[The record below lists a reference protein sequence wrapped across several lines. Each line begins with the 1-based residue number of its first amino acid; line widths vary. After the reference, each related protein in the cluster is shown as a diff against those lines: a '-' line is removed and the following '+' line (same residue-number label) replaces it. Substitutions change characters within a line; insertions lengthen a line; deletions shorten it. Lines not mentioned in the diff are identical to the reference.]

1 MTTRF
6 VPELRPSAYLS
17 RASLARELDVS
28 ESTVDEM
35 VRRRVLPRPIAL
47 SRGCVRWCWQDVQDA
62 LAHIECA
69 KDSPPSDPFMEG
81 ARHATQTQEGRRDP
95 S

>member
-1 MTTRF
+1 MTY
-6 VPELRPSAYLS
+6 VSPDRPPAFLS

-35 VRRRVLPRPIAL
+35 VRRHVLPAPFEL
-47 SRGCVRWCWQDVQDA
+47 SRGCIRWSWQDVQAA
-62 LAHIECA
+62 LAPRKRGTE
-69 KDSPPSDPFMEG
+69 SRPSDPFLEG
-81 ARHATQTQEGRRDP
+81 ARYATQTQEGRRDP